1 MLSLYT
7 HILQYLL
14 NRSSSSLSDN
24 HDSILPAWAMTVH
37 FQDSQDSDGFD
48 VAAFAPHCFDASPP
62 FSKSKIISILILFH
76 LHHLPV
82 LDTLSKIIWILIL
95 FHLHHLPVSD
105 TLCHWKSPRVGHFL
119 ACTFYLPSPS
129 FPGKACIILWHLC
142 QMSKLL
148 KVLLSRRWH
157 WKLRWD
163 WLSQTL
169 ITLRYAGTFKISKSW
184 YG

>member
-62 FSKSKIISILILFH
+62 FSKSKIIWILILFH

-163 WLSQTL
+163 
-169 ITLRYAGTFKISKSW
+169 
-184 YG
+184 

>member
-62 FSKSKIISILILFH
+62 FSKSKIIWILILFH

-82 LDTLSKIIWILIL
+82 L
-95 FHLHHLPVSD
+95 D

-129 FPGKACIILWHLC
+129 FPGRACVILWHLC